1 MPGLKRYTSNCR
13 MLNRQDF
20 AKTAKLHHQ
29 MHWPIPLLYPARYDY
44 ELIKAV
50 FTTSSVGGQSHNHYR
65 KS

>member
-1 MPGLKRYTSNCR
+1 

-29 MHWPIPLLYPARYDY
+29 MHWPIPLLYTARYDY